1 MAEALDRAL
10 RRKLISQAAERLWR
24 RQGVRPGDAERGLH
38 VAPGPRAVPRRR
50 VFAASTSRLV
60 AGSPRPS
67 KPGRS
72 QTPFPG

>member
-24 RQGVRPGDAERGLH
+24 RQGVRSADAERALQ
-38 VAPGPRAVPRRR
+38 VVPGPGTVPRRR
-50 VFAASTSRLV
+50 AFAASTSRLV
-60 AGSPRPS
+60 AGSSRPS